1 MKTLPDVISFN
12 PVLLAALLSWFLAQ
26 AVKIPI
32 NYSDT
37 GEWKWVLFFHS
48 GGMPSSHSAMV
59 SSTAYAVGLFN
70 GFDTPLFALAAVIAL
85 IVIHDATG
93 VRREAGKQAAVLN
106 SILEDL
112 ARGKFAGQ
120 QRLREMVGH
129 TPIEA
134 FSGLFLGLIVA
145 QIIWFLLK

>member
-1 MKTLPDVISFN
+1 MREIIAIN

-32 NYSDT
+32 YYIQT
-37 GEWKWVLFFHS
+37 GKWNFALIIAS

-59 SSTAYAVGLFN
+59 SATSYLIGLFY
-70 GFDTPLFALAAVIAL
+70 GFDTPLFAVAAVMAM

-93 VRREAGKQAAVLN
+93 VRREAGRQAAAIN

-120 QRLREMVGH
+120 QEKLREMLGH
-129 TPIEA
+129 TPLEA
-134 FSGLFLGLIVA
+134 FSGMFLGLGIA
-145 QIIWFLLK
+145 QIIWFLGR

>member
-1 MKTLPDVISFN
+1 LADVISIN

-32 NYSDT
+32 YFFQA
-37 GEWKWVLFFHS
+37 GKWNFALLFAS

-59 SSTAYAVGLFN
+59 SAASYAIGLFY
-70 GFDTPLFALAAVIAL
+70 GFDTPLFAVAAVIAM

-93 VRREAGKQAAVLN
+93 VRREAGRQAAAIN

-120 QRLREMVGH
+120 EKLREMLGH

-134 FSGLFLGLIVA
+134 FSGMFLGLAIA
-145 QIIWFLLK
+145 QIVWCLGK